1 MTALPISFR
10 VPYRVVFCALAANHV
25 TANEEFGMAQLH
37 RILIVGGGT
46 AGWLT
51 ANYLA
56 STLHAASQ
64 QNLEIALVE
73 SPDIGIL
80 GVGEGTFPS
89 IRGTLAA
96 IGLDEA
102 RFLRGATA
110 TFKQGIRFDHWVRA
124 PGTPGTGHYFHP
136 FSLPSQ
142 RGDSPEL
149 LPYWLLGAAPDT
161 AFAQAVTLQKRVADA
176 SRGPKRITDAE
187 YQGRLNYAYHFDAA
201 RFAAL
206 LAEHG
211 RSLGVRHTLATIDDV
226 ELDEQ
231 GAIARVITREAGAL
245 SADLY
250 VDCTGFRAAL
260 IGKALG
266 SPFRSAKDTLFVDRA
281 VAMQVPYPRADTPI
295 PSYTISTAHEAGWT
309 WDIGLHTRRGVG
321 YVYSTRHTDDAR
333 AEAVLRNYIGPAADG
348 INARLLRFEA
358 GFRPGQWQKNCVAV
372 GLSAGFVEPLESTGI
387 GLIEMGAYLIAHLLP
402 ADGDMTHVAKHF
414 NRLMTTRFER
424 IFDFIKMHYCLSR
437 RRDSAFW
444 LDNVDPA
451 SVPDTLKEQLA
462 MWRSRPPH
470 RLDFVTDVEMFLPA
484 SWQYIL
490 YGMEYET
497 DLEPMRALHPRIDAA
512 RREFEMIR
520 AIGAH
525 ALNDL
530 PDHRALVEAACA
542 HGFAPAGGAS
552 TRSARGPAEVA

>member
-1 MTALPISFR
+1 MSALR
-10 VPYRVVFCALAANHV
+10 
-25 TANEEFGMAQLH
+25 

-56 STLHAASQ
+56 RTLNVASQ
-64 QNLEIALVE
+64 QSVSIQLVE
-73 SPDIGIL
+73 SADIGIL

-89 IRGTLAA
+89 IRGTLSA

-110 TFKQGIRFDHWVRA
+110 TFKQGIKFVDWVRA
-124 PGTPGTGHYFHP
+124 PGSARSDRDHYFHP

-142 RGDSPEL
+142 HGGSPEL
-149 LPYWLLGAAPDT
+149 LPYWLLGAAAPGT
-161 AFAQAVTLQKRVADA
+161 PFAEAVTMQKRVVDA
-176 SRGPKRITDAE
+176 FRAPKRSTDQE

-211 RSLGVRHTLATIDDV
+211 RSLGVQHCIATVEDV
-226 ELDEQ
+226 ELDET
-231 GAIARVITREAGAL
+231 GAIARVVTREAGAL
-245 SADLY
+245 TADLY
-250 VDCTGFRAAL
+250 IDCTGFRAAL

-281 VAMQVPYPRADTPI
+281 VAIQVPYARPDAPI

-309 WDIGLHTRRGVG
+309 WDIGLHARRGVG

-333 AEAVLRNYIGPAADG
+333 AEKVLRDYIGPAADG
-348 INARLLRFEA
+348 LNARLLKFEA
-358 GFRPGQWQKNCVAV
+358 GFRPEQWRKNCVAV
-372 GLSAGFVEPLESTGI
+372 GLASGFVEPLESTGI

-402 ADGDMTHVAKHF
+402 ADGDMTRVAKHF
-414 NRLMTTRFER
+414 NAVMTTRYER

-437 RRDSAFW
+437 RRDSQFW
-444 LDNVDPA
+444 IDNADAASIPDSLLD
-451 SVPDTLKEQLA
+451 QLA

-484 SWQYIL
+484 SWQFIL
-490 YGMEYET
+490 YGMEYAT
-497 DLEPMRALHPRIDAA
+497 DLEPTRAMYPRFDEA

-520 AIGAH
+520 KVSTHAIA
-525 ALNDL
+525 DL
-530 PDHRALVEAACA
+530 PDHRALVEEVCA
-542 HGFAPAGGAS
+542 NGFARQAPGAI
-552 TRSARGPAEVA
+552 ARN

>member
-1 MTALPISFR
+1 MTALR
-10 VPYRVVFCALAANHV
+10 
-25 TANEEFGMAQLH
+25 
-37 RILIVGGGT
+37 RILVVGGGT

-56 STLHAASQ
+56 RVLNAACGQ
-64 QNLEIALVE
+64 AIQIELVE
-73 SPDIGIL
+73 SADIGIL

-89 IRGTLAA
+89 IRGTLSA

-110 TFKQGIRFDHWVRA
+110 TFKQGIKFVDWVRPHA
-124 PGTPGTGHYFHP
+124 TPGTDHYFHP

-149 LPYWLLGAAPDT
+149 LPYWLLGAAAPGT
-161 AFAQAVTLQKRVADA
+161 AFADAVTMQKRVADA
-176 SRGPKRITDAE
+176 ARGPKRSGDSE

-201 RFAAL
+201 HFARL

-211 RSLGVRHTLATIDDV
+211 RGLGVSHRIATVENV
-226 ELDEQ
+226 ELDDQ

-260 IGKALG
+260 IDRALG
-266 SPFRSAKDTLFVDRA
+266 SSFRSAKDTLFTDRA
-281 VAMQVPYPRADTPI
+281 VAIQVPYARADTPI

-309 WDIGLHTRRGVG
+309 WDIGLHARRGVG
-321 YVYSTRHTDDAR
+321 YVYSTRHTDDTR
-333 AEAVLRNYIGPAADG
+333 AEQVLRDYIGPAADG
-348 INARLLRFEA
+348 LNARVLKFEA
-358 GFRPGQWQKNCVAV
+358 GFRPEQWRKNCVAV

-387 GLIEMGAYLIAHLLP
+387 GLIEMAAYLIAHLLP
-402 ADGDMTHVAKHF
+402 ADGDMTGVAKHF
-414 NRLMTTRFER
+414 NAVMTTRFER
-424 IFDFIKMHYCLSR
+424 IFDFIKMHYFLSQ
-437 RRDSAFW
+437 RRDSQFW
-444 LDNVDPA
+444 IDNVDPA
-451 SVPDTLKEQLA
+451 SAPAALKDQLA

-484 SWQYIL
+484 SWQFLL
-490 YGMEYET
+490 YGMEFKT
-497 DLEPMRALHPRIDAA
+497 DLDPVRAMYPRVDAA

-520 AIGAH
+520 SVAAH
-525 ALNDL
+525 AVADL
-530 PDHRALVEAACA
+530 PDHRALVEEVCT
-542 HGFAPAGGAS
+542 HGFARKPAA
-552 TRSARGPAEVA
+552 